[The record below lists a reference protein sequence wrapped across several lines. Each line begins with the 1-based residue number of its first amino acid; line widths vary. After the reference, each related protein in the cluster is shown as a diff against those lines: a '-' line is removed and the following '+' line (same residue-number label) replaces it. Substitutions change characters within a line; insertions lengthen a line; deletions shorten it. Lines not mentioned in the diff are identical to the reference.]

1 MQSINW
7 VHSGDDY
14 LHGQYLDTTFNKI
27 NKFACFDLDD
37 TLITTKSGNTF
48 ATSGDDWKFLYKN
61 VDEKLYELYDDKFI
75 IVIITNQA
83 GLLKKTGGVDVDTWK
98 SKITSIVQS
107 INVPIIIFAA
117 LGHDHYRKPFTTFWD
132 MITDKLKVSKNSFY
146 CGDACGRK
154 TDFSDSDIKFAH
166 NSGIKFMLPEN
177 LFNKEKI
184 IPPEIEYPIDFDTIP
199 TEQKF
204 IFTPQKKEMIIMI
217 GMPGSGKS
225 TFVKNYIEPHGY
237 GVINR
242 DTAKTIPKCIKEC
255 EKFIANGQSVVIDNT
270 NPSIDAREKFT
281 SIAIKNKYSMRCF
294 VMTTNIQLAKHN
306 ALYRQYMTNGAVEH
320 IPDLVYNM
328 YKKKYVEPTT
338 KEGFTEIVKLDYVLG
353 DCSDKYKLYYLC
365 NSKRGH

>member
-1 MQSINW
+1 MQAINW
-7 VHSGDDY
+7 IHSGDDY
-14 LHGQYLDTTFNKI
+14 LHGQFLDITFNKI

-48 ATSGDDWKFLYKN
+48 ATDGNDWKFLYKN
-61 VDEKLYELYDDKFI
+61 VDEKLYEIYDDKFI

-98 SKITSIVQS
+98 AKINTIVNA
-107 INVPIIIFAA
+107 INVPIIIFAS

-132 MITDKLKVSKNSFY
+132 MLNNKRKVSKDSFY

-166 NSGIKFMLPEN
+166 NCGIKFMLPEN

-184 IPPEIEYPIDFDTIP
+184 IPPEIQYPIDFETIP
-199 TEQKF
+199 KEQKF
-204 IFTPQKKEMIIMI
+204 VFTPQKKEMIIMI

-225 TFVKNYIEPHGY
+225 TFVKNHIEPHGY

-255 EKFIANGQSVVIDNT
+255 EKFISKGQSVVIDNT

-281 SIAIKNKYSMRCF
+281 SIAIKNKYTLRCF
-294 VMTTNIQLAKHN
+294 IMTTDIQLAKHN
-306 ALYRQYMTNGAVEH
+306 ALYRQYITNGAVEH

-328 YKKKYVEPTT
+328 YKKKYVEPTS
-338 KEGFTEIVKLDYVLG
+338 KEGFTEIIKLDYVL
-353 DCSDKYKLYYLC
+353 DNCSDKYKLYYLC